1 MITFLIDEDLPRS
14 LKSELIKRGY
24 NTIDVR
30 DVGLRGQS
38 DDKIYKY
45 AQKNRMIL
53 LTADLGFSNLIRF
66 KLKLNCGIVIV
77 RFPNEITTKLLNE
90 NLVKSL
96 SGLDKNDFAGNLI
109 IVEPGR
115 IRLHKGTGD

>member
-24 NTIDVR
+24 NAIDVR

-53 LTADLGFSNLIRF
+53 QET
-66 KLKLNCGIVIV
+66 
-77 RFPNEITTKLLNE
+77 LL
-90 NLVKSL
+90 LL
-96 SGLDKNDFAGNLI
+96 SREG
-109 IVEPGR
+109 
-115 IRLHKGTGD
+115 

>member
-24 NTIDVR
+24 NAIDVR

>member
-24 NTIDVR
+24 NAIDVR

-53 LTADLGFSNLIRF
+53 QETLL
-66 KLKLNCGIVIV
+66 
-77 RFPNEITTKLLNE
+77 LLNQE
-90 NLVKSL
+90 
-96 SGLDKNDFAGNLI
+96 G
-109 IVEPGR
+109 
-115 IRLHKGTGD
+115 

>member
-24 NTIDVR
+24 NAIDVR

-45 AQKNRMIL
+45 AQK
-53 LTADLGFSNLIRF
+53 
-66 KLKLNCGIVIV
+66 KQ
-77 RFPNEITTKLLNE
+77 
-90 NLVKSL
+90 
-96 SGLDKNDFAGNLI
+96 NDFAGNLI

>member
-14 LKSELIKRGY
+14 LKGELIKRGY
-24 NTIDVR
+24 NAIDVR

-53 LTADLGFSNLIRF
+53 QETLLM
-66 KLKLNCGIVIV
+66 LNQY
-77 RFPNEITTKLLNE
+77 
-90 NLVKSL
+90 
-96 SGLDKNDFAGNLI
+96 
-109 IVEPGR
+109 
-115 IRLHKGTGD
+115 IRLHKGTRN